1 MANEIL
7 QDIKAQLAVWDED
20 QRVMGNKINHL
31 IGVVNRTNQITL
43 PLSKDYSTS
52 ENCLNCG
59 DSMDDHCYDCLAC
72 NPDCVC
78 E

>member
-7 QDIKAQLAVWDED
+7 RDIKAQLAVWDEE

-43 PLSKDYSTS
+43 PLS
-52 ENCLNCG
+52 
-59 DSMDDHCYDCLAC
+59 
-72 NPDCVC
+72 
-78 E
+78 